1 MSRHNDKQERAPIGT
16 QTTVNKMTDTEKH
29 RNVIGQQKR
38 INYDHYLEMPEYK
51 DMQLFIAHSD
61 GDVDR
66 WLAAGAQPVPR
77 ASQSQRIFKGINDR
91 MQSEYQ
97 IYPAVS
103 VIDGH
108 PIDAFL
114 LFMPKEDYNRVKIEP
129 LQNRQAELERAMG
142 IGKSDDGGAVMPNVK
157 GLKTYAPN
165 VTSDAK
171 GLYTHRGGELT
182 HDV

>member
-1 MSRHNDKQERAPIGT
+1 M
-16 QTTVNKMTDTEKH
+16 
-29 RNVIGQQKR
+29 GQQKR
-38 INYDHYLEMPEYK
+38 INYDHYLQMPEYK
-51 DMQLFIAHSD
+51 GMQLFLAHSD

-77 ASQSQRIFKGINDR
+77 VSQSQRIYKGINDR

-103 VIDGH
+103 VVDGH

-114 LFMPKEDYNRVKIEP
+114 LFMPKDEYHRVKIEP
-129 LQNRQAELERAMG
+129 YQNRQKELERAMG
-142 IGKSDDGGAVMPNVK
+142 IGKSAEGDAVMPNVK

-165 VTSDAK
+165 VTADQK
-171 GLYTHRGGELT
+171 GLFTHRGGELT